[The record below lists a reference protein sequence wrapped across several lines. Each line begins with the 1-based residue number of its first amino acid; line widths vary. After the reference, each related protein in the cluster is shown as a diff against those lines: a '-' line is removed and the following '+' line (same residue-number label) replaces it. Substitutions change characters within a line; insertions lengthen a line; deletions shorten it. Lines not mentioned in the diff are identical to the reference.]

1 MQSCLHEGGKLGLR
15 DVPVLVLV
23 GVTQHLL
30 QLRRQ
35 LRRQLRVALLP
46 ARGRESTAVSTASNL
61 FATITVVK
69 IYQNVPGVIEILPKM
84 CQHVTVFLPRFIEF

>member
-35 LRRQLRVALLP
+35 LHVALLP
-46 ARGRESTAVSTASNL
+46 ARVRESTAVSPASNL
-61 FATITVVK
+61 FDTITVVK
-69 IYQNVPGVIEILPKM
+69 IDQNVPDVIEILPKM
-84 CQHVTVFLPRFIEF
+84 TLFAKSHRVLTRFDKF